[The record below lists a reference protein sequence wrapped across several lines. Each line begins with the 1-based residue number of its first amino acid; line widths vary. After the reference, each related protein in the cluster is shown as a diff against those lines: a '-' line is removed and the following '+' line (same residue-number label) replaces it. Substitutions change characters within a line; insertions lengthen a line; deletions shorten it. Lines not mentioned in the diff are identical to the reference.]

1 MSVEIPPYDPS
12 ERVPPVVDD
21 REESFDSADFSY
33 AWLKDENL
41 LRDEGV
47 YFGLTTEDPDT
58 KLKTIDHYFE
68 ELIARLE
75 KSISNIEEEK
85 SSVNELTST
94 YKEDLS
100 FLQHEL
106 AIISTEYHLTP
117 NPFWRSAFSIG
128 VYSLVVILNFWL
140 VFELFGD
147 KWVNSI
153 PVTIGIYLLGLLVSF
168 GKKPWI
174 LYKKKPE
181 SADNDEPEIWKSV
194 LEELGV
200 PIAVALFISLWSFE
214 DLSVLES
221 ASLFI
226 ILLILFLYAG
236 KGLMAYI
243 QEIPQA
249 YKILQE
255 NRQKNEFRK
264 SRITEVK
271 ELIQSLQEKI
281 NAEEER
287 LGKVLQERYSQTTEL
302 EFMRKKKETMKAYFL
317 SEFHL
322 AKESRSSFIE
332 FLGRNR

>member
-1 MSVEIPPYDPS
+1 MSVKLPQDDPS
-12 ERVPPVVDD
+12 ERLPPVVEN

-33 AWLKDENL
+33 TWLKDENL

-47 YFGLTTEDPDT
+47 YFGLTTESPDS
-58 KLKTIDHYFE
+58 KLNTIDHYFE

-75 KSISNIEEEK
+75 QSINNVEEEK
-85 SSVNELTST
+85 ARIDHLISTTRQERSSLQKEL
-94 YKEDLS
+94 ER
-100 FLQHEL
+100 
-106 AIISTEYHLTP
+106 ISTEYHLSP
-117 NPFWRSAFSIG
+117 NPFWRNAFSIG
-128 VYSLVVILNFWL
+128 VYSLVVVLNFWL

-153 PVTIGIYLLGLLVSF
+153 PVTVGIYLLGLLVSF

-174 LYKKKPE
+174 LYRKNPE
-181 SADNDEPEIWKSV
+181 ATESDEAEVWKSV

-200 PIAVALFISLWSFE
+200 PLAVALFILFWSFE
-214 DLSVLES
+214 NLSAWES
-221 ASLFI
+221 VSLFI

-249 YKILQE
+249 YKTLLE

-264 SRITEVK
+264 ERIIEVK
-271 ELIQSLQEKI
+271 ELIRSLQTKI
-281 NAEEER
+281 NAEEEG
-287 LGKVLQERYSQTTEL
+287 LKNILQERYSQSMEL
-302 EFMRKKKETMKAYFL
+302 KFLRKKKETMKAYFL

-322 AKESRSSFIE
+322 AKESRSSFVE
-332 FLGRNR
+332 FLGRN